1 MSKDNAGLRTLFW
14 ETTLNCNA
22 YCPYCGSRCGRNNTQ
37 DVPGEFV
44 IRTLKRI
51 ASAYD
56 ASKIM
61 IDVTG
66 GEPLLRKD
74 LFSVMSAAVQLGFS
88 WGMVTNGSL
97 LTDEVIEEL
106 KKSGMRTISISV
118 DDLFE
123 KHDSVRGLPGG
134 FAKIVRA
141 IRRLADLQFLDH
153 IQITTVVTK
162 NNLHSLPEMY
172 AYFSELPVDSWRLAP
187 VDPIGRCREHKEI
200 LLDKDAF
207 REFIDFMKEHVFS
220 DRLSIMTSCSHY
232 LGTDDTLFRK
242 APFFC
247 GAGKSVA
254 SILADGSIFVCPD
267 VPRRKELIQGNIR
280 TDDFV
285 ACWENRF
292 DVFRSSE
299 NRKTG
304 RCAQCAEWEMCQG
317 DSLHTWDF
325 DCDSPL
331 FCIKDFR
338 DTSPVLNTLP
348 EDIQKRILQKY
359 PKLKGMKFS
368 YGSSSDQMVVFTP
381 PATDELYTLFH
392 WGQRHP
398 ANLCEQLVAAVGCGE
413 GRIRYVNG
421 LIPLPLQNRSENFA
435 FFTDELHQYALSEL
449 GLWNKNLDKTD
460 TMLFGDSKTLRLL
473 GYLHSHPG
481 SLQVKMSQFDIEL
494 HHRMRHVVSSDYF
507 TGILNPH
514 TRDLGIYI
522 DSIFRPND
530 VLLLMDENELEKW
543 KDDLPVN
550 VKQNNSGI

>member
-1 MSKDNAGLRTLFW
+1 MSKDTTCLKTLFW
-14 ETTLNCNA
+14 EATLNCNA
-22 YCPYCGSRCGRNNTQ
+22 YCPYCGSRCGKKNTQ
-37 DVPGEFV
+37 DVPGEIV

-51 ASAYD
+51 ASSYD

-97 LTDEVIEEL
+97 ITDEVIEEL

-123 KHDSVRGLPGG
+123 KHDSVRGLKGG
-134 FAKIVRA
+134 FAKIIKA
-141 IRRLADLQFLDH
+141 ICLLADQQFLDH

-172 AYFSELPVDSWRLAP
+172 AYFSELPIDSWRLAP
-187 VDPIGRCREHKEI
+187 VDPIGRCQEHKEM
-200 LLDKDAF
+200 LLDKEAF
-207 REFIDFMKEHVFS
+207 HEFTEFMKEYAFS
-220 DRLSIMTSCSHY
+220 DKLRIMTSCSHY

-242 APFFC
+242 SAFC
-247 GAGKSVA
+247 CSAGKSVA
-254 SILADGSIFVCPD
+254 SILADGSIFVCPN
-267 VPRRKELIQGNIR
+267 VPRRKELIQGNIQ

-285 ACWENRF
+285 ECWEKRF
-292 DVFRSSE
+292 DIFRYSE

-304 RCAQCAEWEMCQG
+304 KCAQCPEWDKCQG

-325 DCDSPL
+325 DRDSPL

-338 DTSPVLNTLP
+338 ETSPVLNVLP
-348 EDIQKRILQKY
+348 ESVQKMLLRKY
-359 PKLKGMKFS
+359 PKLRGIKFS
-368 YGSSSDQMVVFTP
+368 YGSSSDKMVVFTP
-381 PATDELYTLFH
+381 FASDELYSLFH

-398 ANLCEQLVAAVGCGE
+398 ANLCEQLAAAIGCCE
-413 GRIRYVNG
+413 GRIQYVNG
-421 LIPLPLQNRSENFA
+421 LIPLPLRNRSENTA
-435 FFTDELHQYALSEL
+435 FFTDALHQYALSEL
-449 GLWNKNLDKTD
+449 ELWNKNLAKTD
-460 TMLFGDSKTLRLL
+460 TMLFGNTKSLSLL

-481 SLQVKMSQFDIEL
+481 SLQVKMSQSDIEL
-494 HHRMRHVVSSDYF
+494 HHRMRNVASSNYF

-514 TRDLGIYI
+514 TKDLGIYI
-522 DSIFRPND
+522 DSVFSPND
-530 VLLLMDENELEKW
+530 VLLLMDESDLKKW
-543 KDDLPVN
+543 DGLHTDDCR
-550 VKQNNSGI
+550 G